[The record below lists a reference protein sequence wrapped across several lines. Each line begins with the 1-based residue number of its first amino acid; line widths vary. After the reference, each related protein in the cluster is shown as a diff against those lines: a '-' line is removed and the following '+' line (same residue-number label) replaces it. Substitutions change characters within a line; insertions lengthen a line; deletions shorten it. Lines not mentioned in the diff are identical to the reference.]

1 MKKLSILNLFAA
13 LLLTS
18 ICSAQSTK
26 LKREYASKPI
36 TDTVYLYIEKK
47 FNDSDGGVTIW
58 QQDLQTGYRYESR
71 CTCPKDSLPKI
82 GTVARTLRS
91 KLILEPKNK
100 KRD

>member
-1 MKKLSILNLFAA
+1 MKTIISILIVLVTNSANGQSKKLLH
-13 LLLTS
+13 
-18 ICSAQSTK
+18 
-26 LKREYASKPI
+26 EYKQKPI